1 MINTPKYDGGLHLGL
16 LDQKMRTQLLSQC
29 LQTLKPWMDVECG
42 SVSKGIQSF
51 HATLENVLG
60 VKLFT
65 LNWAN

>member
-16 LDQKMRTQLLSQC
+16 LDQKMRTHC
-29 LQTLKPWMDVECG
+29 LQTLKPWMDIEYG

-60 VKLFT
+60 VKL
-65 LNWAN
+65 LNVKLGKLAV